1 MTVTAV
7 AVATAVLL
15 AACSGGDGDPG
26 DPGDSGGA
34 AAPTTAPG
42 LAAPE
47 GDAFYDPPDPLPE
60 GEPGD
65 LIWAQP
71 VEAPAGARAWR
82 VLYLSEAV
90 DGSPIAVSGVVAAP
104 DAPAPAEG
112 RPVMTWAHGTTGTAD
127 RCAPSKLGAA
137 EAMLALPEIVR
148 RGWVAV
154 ATDYEGLGTP
164 GLHPYLVG
172 ESEGRGVLDVVRA
185 AQQIDRTGASDRVVV
200 WGVSQGGHAALF
212 AGQIAPDYAPDLDV
226 QGVVAAAPP
235 GNLRALG
242 VAATAAASIPAYGG
256 FLLMVAGGYE
266 AAYGDVALDELM
278 PTDLRNEFVDVLE
291 RECNQGVF
299 EYAEANPVELARNPL
314 DVDPWPELLAEN
326 SVDATRFEMPVLIL
340 QGEDDRVVPKALT
353 DALVDDLCAGEV
365 DLEYRTY
372 PATRHGQEIVAN
384 APAALD
390 WAAARFAAEPSVTTC
405 AGRGG

>member
-1 MTVTAV
+1 MAAV
-7 AVATAVLL
+7 VATAVLV
-15 AACSGGDGDPG
+15 AACSGGAG
-26 DPGDSGGA
+26 DPGDSGEAVDPTTGA
-34 AAPTTAPG
+34 ALPLP
-42 LAAPE
+42 APE
-47 GDAFYDPPDPLPE
+47 GDAFYDPPRPLPA

-71 VEAPAGARAWR
+71 VDAPAGARAWR

-90 DGSPIAVSGVVAAP
+90 DGAPIAVSGVVAAP

-127 RCAPSKLGAA
+127 GCAPSKLGATQ
-137 EAMLALPEIVR
+137 AMLALSDVIR
-148 RGWVAV
+148 RGWVGV

-185 AQQIDRTGASDRVVV
+185 AQQIAGAGASDRVVV

-212 AGQIAPDYAPDLDV
+212 AGQIAADYAPDLDV

-242 VAATAAASIPAYGG
+242 VAATAAAAVPAYGG

-266 AAYGDVALDELM
+266 AAYGDVSLDELLS
-278 PTDLRNEFVDVLE
+278 TDLRSELVELLE

-299 EYAEANPVELARNPL
+299 EYATANPVELARSPL
-314 DVDPWPELLAEN
+314 DVEPWPELLADN
-326 SVDATRFEMPVLIL
+326 SVDATRFAMPILIL
-340 QGEDDRVVPKALT
+340 QGEDDQVVPKALT

-365 DLEYRTY
+365 DLEYRTF
-372 PATRHGQEIVAN
+372 PATGHGREIVADL
-384 APAALD
+384 PSVFD
-390 WAAARFAAEPSVTTC
+390 WAAARFADEPSTTTC